1 MANGMGSLYIGVS
14 GLHSAQTA
22 LNTTA
27 HNLANINT
35 EGYTRQQITF
45 EDMTYLTVG
54 TRSNTIDKYGLGV
67 SVSEIR
73 RIRDTFIDRAYRTEN
88 GRLGYYESNLKA
100 VEEVE
105 DLFGEMQGVTYQDC
119 LKNLYSAVNELSK
132 NPESTV
138 ARSSLIQYTSA
149 FVNRSNKIYESL
161 KDYQTTLNTEVQ
173 NSVNRINELG
183 QTIFALNKQIQGIES
198 GSGEYANDLRG
209 FKAVDDFNLEV
220 KRGEFVTFLGPSGCG
235 KTTTL
240 RMIAG
245 FELPSSGEILLDGR
259 DIAHLPANK
268 RPINTVF
275 QRYALFPHMNIYE
288 NIAFGLKLKKL
299 PKEEIRK
306 KVKHVLAMVDLEGFE
321 DRKIAT
327 LSGGQQQRIAIARA
341 LVNEPEILM
350 LDEPLGALDLK
361 MRKEMQLE
369 LKNMHDQLG
378 ITFIYVTH
386 DQEEALTMSDKIVV
400 LSEGKIQ
407 QIGTPEDIYNEP
419 KNAFVADFIGE
430 SNIFK
435 GIMTGHMKVRFCG
448 GEFTGMD
455 DVPEGTLVDVV
466 VRPEDVIITA
476 PQDGTVAGV
485 VTSVIFKGMHYE
497 VAVESGKYEII
508 IRTTKCYAA
517 GDEVGICLEPDGIH
531 VMLAE
536 DHTTSFVTTIN
547 SDYTLDFNGKV
558 IRCDLTKVV
567 PKSKMKDNVLIDEN
581 GETVDISKL
590 KVQVSIQPDDIEM
603 SDEAEAGLVSGEIIN
618 LIYKGDHYSY
628 VVRTEYGHD
637 LIVDDE
643 YLWNMND
650 KVSLVMPED
659 KMKFQ
664 LKK

>member
-1 MANGMGSLYIGVS
+1 MS
-14 GLHSAQTA
+14 G
-22 LNTTA
+22 N
-27 HNLANINT
+27 NENII
-35 EGYTRQQITF
+35 E
-45 EDMTYLTVG
+45 
-54 TRSNTIDKYGLGV
+54 
-67 SVSEIR
+67 
-73 RIRDTFIDRAYRTEN
+73 
-88 GRLGYYESNLKA
+88 LKHI
-100 VEEVE
+100 
-105 DLFGEMQGVTYQDC
+105 
-119 LKNLYSAVNELSK
+119 SK
-132 NPESTV
+132 VYDDN
-138 ARSSLIQYTSA
+138 
-149 FVNRSNKIYESL
+149 
-161 KDYQTTLNTEVQ
+161 
-173 NSVNRINELG
+173 
-183 QTIFALNKQIQGIES
+183 
-198 GSGEYANDLRG
+198 G

-245 FELPSSGEILLDGR
+245 FELPSGGEILLNGE
-259 DIAHLPANK
+259 DISRLPANK

-299 PKEEIRK
+299 PKDEIKK
-306 KVKHVLAMVDLEGFE
+306 KVKRVLSIVDLEGFE
-321 DRKIAT
+321 TRKIST

-369 LKNMHDQLG
+369 LKSMHDRLG

-448 GEFTGMD
+448 GEFIGMD
-455 DVPEGTLVDVV
+455 DVAEGTLVDVV
-466 VRPEDVIITA
+466 VRPEDVILTNSEE
-476 PQDGTVAGV
+476 GTVIGE

-497 VAVESGKYEII
+497 IAVESGKYEMIV
-508 IRTTKCYAA
+508 RTTKCYSV
-517 GDEVGICLEPDGIH
+517 GDVVGMKLEPDGIH
-531 VMLAE
+531 VMIAE
-536 DHTTSFVTTIN
+536 DHTTSFVADIN

-558 IRCDLTKVV
+558 IDCDILDVI
-567 PKSKMKDNVLIDEN
+567 PKSKMKDNVLVDDN
-581 GETVDISKL
+581 GEVIDVSKI
-590 KVQVSIQPDDIEM
+590 KVNVSIQPDDIEM
-603 SDEAEAGLVSGEIIN
+603 SDDTDAGLVVGKIIN

-643 YLWNMND
+643 YLWNMGD

-664 LKK
+664 LKR